1 MGRPH
6 PSLAA
11 WATAL
16 LLLAL
21 PAVGSVPGQLSF
33 QGLLLDAG
41 GQPVTG
47 SADLDFALFATAT
60 GGTALWSES
69 HTGVAVQ
76 DGVYQVSLG
85 ATTPLTPA
93 LLAGGSLHLEISVDG
108 NTLAPRQRLLAPLAL
123 LLLLYR
129 ALLPARRKRD
139 LFAQHSLG
147 LGTLLGGHKLLA
159 VFRKAR

>member
-1 MGRPH
+1 MMSRRARVA
-6 PSLAA
+6 L
-11 WATAL
+11 ATASL
-16 LLLAL
+16 LLAAL
-21 PAVGSVPGQLSF
+21 PAVASVPGEVSF

-47 SADLDFALFATAT
+47 SIDFDFALFATAT

-108 NTLAPRQRLLAPLAL
+108 NTLAPRQRLLAVPYAL
-123 LLLLYR
+123 R
-129 ALLPARRKRD
+129 ADTAENVESLSGAFVAEAFDHFAFDGQQPPNGAYPRRS
-139 LFAQHSLG
+139 A
-147 LGTLLGGHKLLA
+147 
-159 VFRKAR
+159 